1 MSLIAALVVFWY
13 FSVMKLLLT
22 LIGLV
27 LILEGLPYAASPE
40 SMQNWLRQ
48 ILAMAPEQ
56 LRRVGLIAMAIGFL
70 LCFLALKSDLFT

>member
-1 MSLIAALVVFWY
+1 
-13 FSVMKLLLT
+13 MKLLLT

-40 SMQNWLRQ
+40 AMQGWLRQ
-48 ILAMAPEQ
+48 ILALAPEQ

-70 LCFLALKSDLFT
+70 LCFLALKSDLFA

>member
-1 MSLIAALVVFWY
+1 LSLIAALVVFWY